1 MKIRYYIGRPGV
13 GKSTLMREIMSKL
26 GESEL
31 VKEGLVVYHKFE
43 KEKTL
48 VLGIYDDHV
57 FSGTDRWSKGVG
69 PKFREWLA
77 SMAQTHPDWT
87 ILGEGERLSNNP
99 NLDAMFEFGDMELF
113 LVTVDNEELARRHAA
128 RGEAQS
134 ESWQK
139 GMATRIVNL
148 CKKYK
153 HFVVFNMG
161 RASSTTT
168 LV

>member
-1 MKIRYYIGRPGV
+1 MKIKYYIGRPGV
-13 GKSTLMREIMSKL
+13 GKSTLMRGLMSKL

-43 KEKTL
+43 KNKTI

-69 PKFREWLA
+69 PKFREWLV
-77 SMAQTHPDWT
+77 SMSQTHPDWT
-87 ILGEGERLSNNP
+87 VLGEGERLSNNP
-99 NLDAMFEFGDMELF
+99 SLGAMFEHGDMELF
-113 LVTVDNEELARRHAA
+113 LVTVDPEELARRHAA

-139 GMATRIVNL
+139 GMATRISNL

-153 HFVVFNMG
+153 HSVVFNMG
-161 RASSTTT
+161 KADLATPAA
-168 LV
+168 

>member
-1 MKIRYYIGRPGV
+1 MKIKYYIGRPGV
-13 GKSTLMREIMSKL
+13 GKSTLMRGIIETL
-26 GESEL
+26 GEFEL
-31 VKEGLVVYHKFE
+31 VKEGLVVYHRFE
-43 KEKTL
+43 KAKTI

-99 NLDAMFEFGDMELF
+99 NLDAMFESGDMELF
-113 LVTVDNEELARRHAA
+113 LVTVDNEELTRRHAA

-161 RASSTTT
+161 RASSGTRTS
-168 LV
+168 

>member
-1 MKIRYYIGRPGV
+1 MFMKIQYYIGRPGV
-13 GKSTLMREIMSKL
+13 GKSTLMRERMKSL
-26 GESEL
+26 GESTL

-43 KEKTL
+43 TSKTI
-48 VLGIYDDHV
+48 VLGIYDEQV

-77 SMAQTHPDWT
+77 SMSQSHPDWT

-99 NLDAMFEFGDMELF
+99 NLDAMFEYGDMELIV
-113 LVTVDNEELARRHAA
+113 VTVSEKELAKRHAG

-139 GMATRIVNL
+139 GMATRILNL
-148 CKKYK
+148 RNKYK
-153 HFVVFNMG
+153 HAV
-161 RASSTTT
+161 
-168 LV
+168 LVNE